1 MKDLGNYSQN
11 AVTVTRSVAQPTLN
25 NDTSTSV
32 IYDYSDFEIPTYP
45 LMLDFRDYYFSP
57 INYHWSC
64 NRTCPT
70 CNCWIFIFLL
80 PKNHDKNTPV
90 QIVAK
95 HTKLLLGAK
104 FANAKNV
111 EQVL

>member
-45 LMLDFRDYYFSP
+45 LMLDFS
-57 INYHWSC
+57 
-64 NRTCPT
+64 
-70 CNCWIFIFLL
+70 
-80 PKNHDKNTPV
+80 
-90 QIVAK
+90 
-95 HTKLLLGAK
+95 
-104 FANAKNV
+104 
-111 EQVL
+111 